1 MDESFVRTQMLFG
14 SEALEKLKAAHV
26 AVFGLGGVGSY
37 VAEALARSAVGELT
51 LVDNDE
57 IDISNINRQLYA
69 LHSTIGKPKVDVAK
83 ARILDINPNCK
94 INTYKMFFLPE
105 SSSTIDFSKF
115 NYAADCIDTVT
126 GKIEIIK
133 KAKECNVQV
142 ISCMGTGN
150 KSNPSLFEIADISKT
165 SVCPLARVMRHEL
178 AKREISSVKVLYSKE
193 SICSNSNSV
202 PASNAF
208 TPSCAGLLIAREI
221 ITDIISIPQMNQ
233 RSAVHE

>member
-83 ARILDINPNCK
+83 ARILDINP
-94 INTYKMFFLPE
+94 
-105 SSSTIDFSKF
+105 DR
-115 NYAADCIDTVT
+115 
-126 GKIEIIK
+126 
-133 KAKECNVQV
+133 KAHV
-142 ISCMGTGN
+142 
-150 KSNPSLFEIADISKT
+150 
-165 SVCPLARVMRHEL
+165 
-178 AKREISSVKVLYSKE
+178 
-193 SICSNSNSV
+193 
-202 PASNAF
+202 
-208 TPSCAGLLIAREI
+208 
-221 ITDIISIPQMNQ
+221 
-233 RSAVHE
+233 